1 MKKLTTILLTTF
13 VLILLAACG
22 SDGANEEESSANQS
36 AEESADQGETKEKIT
51 FGATTGPYSD
61 MVNKAIKPLLEEK
74 GYEVE
79 NIEFSDYVQPNNA
92 LHNGDIDANLFQ
104 HTIYY
109 EAFAEEN
116 GMDLS
121 GLIIVPTAPMGLF
134 SNKYDSVEEIE
145 EGSTVTIANDPTNL
159 ARTLVMLEDEG
170 LIKMADEVNELTAA
184 VTDIEENYK
193 DLNFHEVE
201 AGQLPR
207 TVESEDLASVPGNF
221 ALAAGF
227 DLLEA
232 IALEDM
238 PDDYRNIVVV
248 NTSDVDAPWAQDII
262 EVIESPEFEEIIDE
276 EFQGFGKPE
285 WMK

>member
-61 MVNKAIKPLLEEK
+61 MVTKAILPLLEEK

-104 HTIYY
+104 HKIYY

-121 GLIIVPTAPMGLF
+121 ELVIVPTAPMGLF
-134 SNKYDSVEEIE
+134 SNKFDSIEEIE
-145 EGSTVTIANDPTNL
+145 DGSKITIANDPTNL
-159 ARTLVMLEDEG
+159 SRTLVMLADEG
-170 LIKMADEVNELTAA
+170 LITISDDVDPLTASIN
-184 VTDIEENYK
+184 DIEENKK
-193 DLNFHEVE
+193 DLVFHEVE

-207 TVESEDLASVPGNF
+207 TVDSEDLASVPGNF
-221 ALAAGF
+221 ALAANF
-227 DLLEA
+227 DLLDA

-238 PDDYRNIVVV
+238 PDDYRNRVVL
-248 NTSDVDAPWAQDII
+248 NTSDLDTDWAQDIKD
-262 EVIESPEFEEIIDE
+262 VVESPEFEKIIDE
-276 EFQGFGKPE
+276 EFEGFGKPE
-285 WMK
+285 WMQ